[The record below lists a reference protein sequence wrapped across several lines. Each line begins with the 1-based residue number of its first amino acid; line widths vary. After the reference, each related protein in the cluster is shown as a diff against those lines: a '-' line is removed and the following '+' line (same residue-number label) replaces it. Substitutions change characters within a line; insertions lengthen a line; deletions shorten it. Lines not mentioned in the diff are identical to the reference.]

1 MGDSVNGKDCKHK
14 NLKINW
20 NECWFKCQNPKCGKV
35 FWTEKEV
42 VIRTKAYDQARE
54 DVIAAGKPVAE
65 LAKKIKGCVIFDKI
79 PTTPMEIVRH
89 QYDSEAIVE
98 IIEKFAKALD
108 A

>member
-1 MGDSVNGKDCKHK
+1 MSDSDNGKDCKHDVEIIVEYDDWGYFCK
-14 NLKINW
+14 
-20 NECWFKCQNPKCGKV
+20 KCDD
-35 FWTEKEV
+35 EIADV

-65 LAKKIKGCVIFDKI
+65 LAKIIKGCVIFDKI
-79 PTTPMEIVRH
+79 PTTPTEIVRH
-89 QYDSEAIVE
+89 QYDSKAIVE

>member
-1 MGDSVNGKDCKHK
+1 MSEKDDKDCKHEGMYPGTTNEVDGCLPACEK
-14 NLKINW
+14 CNKDFTW
-20 NECWFKCQNPKCGKV
+20 NEI
-35 FWTEKEV
+35 

-65 LAKKIKGCVIFDKI
+65 LAKIIKGCVIFDKI
-79 PTTPMEIVRH
+79 PTTPTEIVRH
-89 QYDSEAIVE
+89 QYDSKAIVE